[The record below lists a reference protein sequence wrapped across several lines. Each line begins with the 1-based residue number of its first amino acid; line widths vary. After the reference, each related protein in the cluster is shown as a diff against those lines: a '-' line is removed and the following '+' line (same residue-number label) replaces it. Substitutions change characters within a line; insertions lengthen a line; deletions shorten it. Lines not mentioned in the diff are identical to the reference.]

1 MYIAAESTNRAAGRE
16 DGVLDRGLEG
26 RRREEEVT
34 EGRMRGASALY
45 RAAGVGPGST
55 ASHQHTSRVFC
66 FSFRWVGFSPV
77 SFALLLGS
85 GWSLS

>member
-16 DGVLDRGLEG
+16 NGVLDRGLEG

-55 ASHQHTSRVFC
+55 ASHQHTSRVFVFLFAGLDSRLCLLRC
-66 FSFRWVGFSPV
+66 FG
-77 SFALLLGS
+77 GH
-85 GWSLS
+85 GWSG